1 MPAMAPD
8 TAAPTPTADSPR
20 RHQWQL
26 PAFVAG
32 LAAAACAYTAY
43 PPQPGNGTAAH
54 RRLLTDLQRQ
64 LDRKPPDLAALDA
77 AAKRLTPLVDRVPAD
92 ASSARYLLGSVR
104 VVAAEHGAP
113 TAAAANWAEANK
125 HFSECD
131 PAKLRDKQD
140 ATRCAFRA
148 AKAAA
153 AVGVGDPKLLIP
165 ALATLPPGEESG
177 EARRLLAE
185 TCLRVNPPDLKRARD
200 ELAAYLGGNHR
211 SPPATVAR
219 YKLKLGELCL
229 SLKEP
234 EKAQAWLKQLDG
246 TAPPDV
252 QAVKNVQLA
261 RLAAA
266 DNRMAEAVKLFEA
279 AEKTPGL
286 PPEQLG
292 LVLYETGRGLQA
304 LNDLPEARKYYQKAR
319 AANGPAG
326 VAATVRLASLVAKS
340 LEPGP
345 NPLHPAELPEGVV
358 KDVKSAGDFHN
369 PHVGVEELRAT
380 FEEVIQ
386 AGLKNGEYEEVVRA
400 VAAYAVVAP
409 PGRARLRQAE
419 TTAAWAAQLA
429 ATHDATAADKFKAA
443 AADFT
448 AAAVEQTDP
457 AQKTKLFRRAA
468 ECYGSS
474 GDSAA
479 ALDLCERWTKTP
491 GLSAADIAPGLL
503 AKADLL
509 LADGKFADAVEA
521 LMQAAAGGGGT
532 AARANLR
539 LARAEVREADLRL
552 RANPPP
558 EGRREAEA
566 LAAHGRE
573 LYSRLAN
580 LSGEEVDER
589 EVRQSAL
596 FELGKQL
603 MGRNLSDAEA
613 RFRQLMQTG
622 PTGTLADKGRL
633 YLGTALQMIAQGA
646 NNNGRPPA
654 DADRKLA
661 EAMELYEELSKSKEP
676 FYRSQGDIRRVT
688 VTLHLRKFDDL
699 PALCDTLATRYRDRP
714 EELIVLSVLHT
725 GHLRADRPAL
735 AERAVA
741 RMSDAFTRIPTA
753 AYTGGLEEMTQAYW
767 TAWFDKARKR

>member
-1 MPAMAPD
+1 MAPD

-32 LAAAACAYTAY
+32 LVAAVGAYSAF
-43 PPQPGNGTAAH
+43 PPQPGSGTASH
-54 RRLLTDLQRQ
+54 RRLLSDLQRQ
-64 LDRKPPDLAALDA
+64 LDRKPTDVAAIEA
-77 AAKRLTPLVDRVPAD
+77 AAKRLAPQVDRVPSV
-92 ASSARYLLGSVR
+92 ASLGRYLLGSAR
-104 VVAAEHGAP
+104 VVVAEHGAP

-131 PAKLRDKQD
+131 PAKLQDKQD
-140 ATRCAFRA
+140 AARCAFRA

-165 ALATLPPGEESG
+165 VLATIPPGEESG

-229 SLKEP
+229 SLREP
-234 EKAQAWLKQLDG
+234 IKAQAWLTQIDG

-266 DNRMAEAVKLFEA
+266 DNRLAEAVKLFEA

-286 PPEQLG
+286 PPEQRG

-304 LNDLPEARKYYQKAR
+304 LNDLPEARKYYEKAR
-319 AANGPAG
+319 AANGSAG

-340 LEPGP
+340 PEPGP
-345 NPLHPAELPEGVV
+345 NPLHPAELLEGVV

-429 ATHDATAADKFKAA
+429 TARDEKAVEKYKAA

-457 AQKTKLFRRAA
+457 AQKTALFRRAA
-468 ECYGSS
+468 DCYGNS
-474 GDSAA
+474 GDKAA

-491 GLSAADIAPGLL
+491 GLSPADIAPGLL
-503 AKADLL
+503 TKADLL
-509 LADGKFADAVEA
+509 LADGKFADAVDA
-521 LMQAAAGGGGT
+521 LKQAAAVGGGT

-552 RANPPP
+552 RTNPPP
-558 EGRREAEA
+558 EGRRAAEA
-566 LAAHGRE
+566 LADHGHE
-573 LYSRLAN
+573 LFSQLAN
-580 LSGEEVDER
+580 LSGEEADER
-589 EVRQSAL
+589 EVRQAAL
-596 FELGKQL
+596 FESGKHL
-603 MGRNLSDAEA
+603 LGRNLSDAEA

-622 PTGTLADKGRL
+622 PTGVLADRGRL
-633 YLGTALQMIAQGA
+633 YLGTAIQMIAQGA
-646 NNNGRPPA
+646 GNGGRPPA

-661 EAMELYEELSKSKEP
+661 EALELFEELSKSKEP

-688 VTLHLRKFDDL
+688 VTLQLKKYDDL
-699 PALCDTLATRYRDRP
+699 PALCDALVTRYRDRP
-714 EELIVLSVLHT
+714 EELVVLSVLHT

-735 AERAVA
+735 AERTVT
-741 RMSDAFTRIPTA
+741 RMTDAFARIPTA
-753 AYTGGLEEMTQAYW
+753 AYTGGMEELTQAYW